1 MSDSMQS
8 GGPQGPTPRVDRTA
22 PKAPGARAEP
32 IAPDGPES
40 FRKVLVDKQA
50 LARADQAARMA
61 QMQAPVTAPAVE
73 GLKFSA
79 HAQQR
84 MRLRSISFTPGE
96 MERIQSAIGKA
107 AAKGAR
113 ESLLLINNKALVVS
127 VPNRTVITAVDE
139 ASLKENV
146 FTNIDSAVIL

>member
-1 MSDSMQS
+1 MSDALNKI
-8 GGPQGPTPRVDRTA
+8 GPQGPAPAAGKPAPPRNDLASDEV
-22 PKAPGARAEP
+22 G
-32 IAPDGPES
+32 S
-40 FRKVLVDKQA
+40 FRQVLVNQQT
-50 LARADQAARMA
+50 LQRADQAARMA
-61 QMQAPVTAPAVE
+61 QMQAAAAPTAAPP
-73 GLKFSA
+73 LKFSA

-84 MRLRSISFTPGE
+84 MRSRSISFTPAE
-96 MERIQSAIGKA
+96 LDRINGAVSKA

-139 ASLKENV
+139 GSLKENV

>member
-1 MSDSMQS
+1 MDNRIHIGRPPISI
-8 GGPQGPTPRVDRTA
+8 PQ
-22 PKAPGARAEP
+22 APGTPNLPPAGKYPVFADVLRQAQQ
-32 IAPDGPES
+32 DG
-40 FRKVLVDKQA
+40 
-50 LARADQAARMA
+50 
-61 QMQAPVTAPAVE
+61 

-84 MRLRSISFTPGE
+84 MEQAGRTLSPQEVQQVAGAVDR
-96 MERIQSAIGKA
+96 A

-113 ESLLLINNKALVVS
+113 ESLILMRDMALVVS

-139 ASLKENV
+139 QRMKENI

>member
-1 MSDSMQS
+1 MSDQVPNI
-8 GGPQGPTPRVDRTA
+8 GPPGAGPVG
-22 PKAPGARAEP
+22 KAPPPRTDPRAV
-32 IAPDGPES
+32 DGPES
-40 FRKVLVDKQA
+40 FRQVLADKQA
-50 LARADQAARMA
+50 KARADQAARMA
-61 QMQAPVTAPAVE
+61 QMQSAATAPPTSADV
-73 GLKFSA
+73 KFSA

-84 MRLRSISFTPGE
+84 MRTRSITFSPKEIGQ
-96 MERIQSAIGKA
+96 ISAAVDKA

-139 ASLKENV
+139 GSLKENV

>member
-1 MSDSMQS
+1 MSDQYPRI
-8 GGPQGPTPRVDRTA
+8 GPQGPVNKAGPGKPAVPNQRVQD
-22 PKAPGARAEP
+22 
-32 IAPDGPES
+32 PEDS
-40 FRKVLVDKQA
+40 FRQVLVDKQA
-50 LARADQAARMA
+50 RARAEQAARMA
-61 QMQAPVTAPAVE
+61 GLQAPVAPPAAGE
-73 GLKFSA
+73 IKFSS

-84 MRLRSISFTPGE
+84 MRTRSISFSPQE
-96 MERIQSAIGKA
+96 MEQIQSAVSKA

>member
-1 MSDSMQS
+1 MSDQVNNI
-8 GGPQGPTPRVDRTA
+8 GPQGLPAVGKPAQRPDTR
-22 PKAPGARAEP
+22 GA
-32 IAPDGPES
+32 DGPES
-40 FRKVLVDKQA
+40 FKKLVVDRATQ
-50 LARADQAARMA
+50 ARADQAARMA
-61 QMQAPVTAPAVE
+61 QMQAGAPPAAG
-73 GLKFSA
+73 GLKWSA

-84 MRLRSISFTPGE
+84 MRMRSITFTPGE
-96 MERIQSAIGKA
+96 MDQIQNAVGKA